1 MSPRRCI
8 KNNLVSWEFNFGGQA
23 DDGFIFFVEDICY
36 DCVFSRWDL
45 SRYGYVFGEGY
56 FSFFDRTVHI
66 DVVDLFAEVC
76 LGIYEAD
83 ETVLDLK
90 VYVCAFIDI
99 LGKGSNGLDSQ
110 ILTWY
115 WRVWCELHVFQL
127 ENVVAVFRLAVVKR

>member
-1 MSPRRCI
+1 MLNASVCG
-8 KNNLVSWEFNFGGQA
+8 E
-23 DDGFIFFVEDICY
+23 ETY
-36 DCVFSRWDL
+36 RWDL

-99 LGKGSNGLDSQ
+99 LGKCSNGLDSQ
-110 ILTWY
+110 ILTS
-115 WRVWCELHVFQL
+115 VFQSARFSL
-127 ENVVAVFRLAVVKR
+127 SAHCVRCGPQHGSCGTKG